1 MTEPFSP
8 FPDYK
13 DLTQEQVLEKYNEVT
28 EKMRLAHRAGANP
41 HIISQMQMLAARL
54 LEHYHE
60 TALIERV
67 KEGDEDADVISI
79 G

>member
-1 MTEPFSP
+1 MSDPFSP

-13 DLTQEQVLEKYNEVT
+13 DLTQEQILEKYNEVNQ
-28 EKMRLAHRAGANP
+28 KMRLAHRAGANP
-41 HIISQMQMLAARL
+41 HIIRQMQMLAARL

-60 TALIERV
+60 TALIERIN
-67 KEGDEDADVISI
+67 EGDEDADTISI